1 MDKTQNIHVRSMVP
15 LVSPRD
21 LKEFLP
27 ITSAAGETVL
37 GARRQIQEI
46 LARKQARLM
55 AIVGPCSIH
64 DEIAGLE
71 YAMRL
76 SELAQRV
83 QDRIFLMMRVYFE
96 KPRTTV
102 GWKGL
107 INDPA
112 LDGTFDI
119 AGGLRKA
126 REILLRINEMG
137 MPCASEILDPITPQY
152 TADLIAWASLGA
164 RTIESQT
171 HRQMASGLSMPV
183 GFKNSTEG
191 NLQTAVDAIQAAR
204 HAHAFLGIDFDGR
217 TCMVNTT
224 GNPYGHIILRG
235 GRTGPNYDANSV
247 AAAIDALRQCNLAPN
262 IVVDCSHANSEK
274 DYRKQP
280 DVWRAVVEQRLKGN
294 RNIVGLM
301 LESNLNEGNQPL
313 GDDVSALKY
322 GVSITD
328 SCIGW
333 EQTAELLEQTYQGL
347 DPKKSVA
354 TCSQ

>member
-15 LVSPRD
+15 LISPRE

-27 ITSAAGETVL
+27 ISAAARDTVL
-37 GARRQIQEI
+37 NGRQVVQDI
-46 LARKQARLM
+46 LARKDDRLM
-55 AIVGPCSIH
+55 AVVGPCSIH
-64 DEIAGLE
+64 DEIAALE

-76 SELAQRV
+76 SELAQEV
-83 QDRIFLMMRVYFE
+83 HDRLYLVMRVYFE

-107 INDPA
+107 INDPS
-112 LDGTFDI
+112 LDGAFDI

-126 REILLRINEMG
+126 REILMRINEMG
-137 MPCASEILDPITPQY
+137 LPCASEMLDPITPQY
-152 TADLIAWASLGA
+152 AADLVAWASLGA
-164 RTIESQT
+164 RTTESQT
-171 HRQMASGLSMPV
+171 HRQMASGLSMPI
-183 GFKNSTEG
+183 GFKNGTDG

-204 HAHAFLGIDFDGR
+204 HPHAFLGIDFDGQ
-217 TCMVNTT
+217 TCVVNTT

-235 GRTGPNYDANSV
+235 GRSGPNH
-247 AAAIDALRQCNLAPN
+247 AAEYVKEATEALLKQDLAPN
-262 IVVDCSHANSEK
+262 IMVDCSHANSEK

-280 DVWRAVVEQRLKGN
+280 AVWRAVVGQRVQGN
-294 RNIVGLM
+294 KNVIGMM

-328 SCIGW
+328 SCINW
-333 EQTAELLEQTYQGL
+333 DQTAELIRETYAVL
-347 DPKKSVA
+347 DPKRNVA
-354 TCSQ
+354 ACK